1 MFTLTYEGDRNNEDW
16 NSFEAYLKRVWFSNG
31 IHHHYS
37 NAKFTA
43 NFSSDYLSGLLAQ
56 TNTKLEGEA
65 FDVIF
70 NDKDAKKVNLS
81 KGVDNVLLSAVN
93 LYGPDSYYCRCREFL

>member
-1 MFTLTYEGDRNNEDW
+1 MDIQKEIENIYFKYEFDRNNEDW
-16 NSFEAYLKRVWFSNG
+16 NNFEVYLKRVWFSNG

-43 NFSSDYLSGLLAQ
+43 KFSSEYLIGLLAQ

-70 NDKDAKKVNLS
+70 NDNDAKKLNLS
-81 KGVDNVLLSAVN
+81 KKDFT
-93 LYGPDSYYCRCREFL
+93 DT

>member
-1 MFTLTYEGDRNNEDW
+1 ML
-16 NSFEAYLKRVWFSNG
+16 
-31 IHHHYS
+31 
-37 NAKFTA
+37 AK
-43 NFSSDYLSGLLAQ
+43 

-70 NDKDAKKVNLS
+70 NDNDAKKVNLS

-93 LYGPDSYYCRCREFL
+93 LYGPDITTADVESFYSEKYLLTKINPYRLD